1 MLQDALLSTGL
12 LIVVAKLAEGILQRF
27 RLNSI
32 VAYTATGVLLGP
44 VFGVV
49 ELNSHLQV
57 LLSIGIFLYFFLIG
71 LEELDV
77 SAFMAAIHRRFFIAA
92 VISVLIPLLASLAV
106 TFDLFF
112 DFGLGL
118 DFSGSLALAGV
129 LSLTSLGVVAKV
141 LIDSDRLRQPIGLEL
156 FTIALIAELLVLL
169 LVGFTIG
176 EHAEHVSLDGVLL
189 LLGQIAVFIVATWVL
204 AGHVMP
210 PLIEALERLLRVPQ
224 LSFGLILG
232 VLFIAVVGAERIGLH
247 GSLGALLLGV
257 AMSRLPHQVYRDVIP
272 GLKSIA
278 DGLFVPLFFSS
289 AGLHLSLSFTEL
301 PIWTIVALIV
311 VPLAGKFAGAS
322 LGASV
327 ARLDMPFTIAT
338 GLMAKGVAEIAVL
351 LVLLEHGIIG
361 PDIFSLFVLIMLA
374 YILLAPPVIGFAV
387 SRAEVSDSFVPSDP
401 LPPSMIR
408 FALDNIT
415 VSDIIDRTHPCPG
428 PDVTVRDFADR
439 WIMPGQQD
447 YVVANGGG
455 LAGIV
460 SLAMLRYLPKHAWSD
475 TPLGKIVRQNTPK
488 AWADELVEDALQR
501 MTENALTV
509 IPVMDRESQAF
520 VGAITSQEI
529 LELITTE
536 IRGTP

>member
-32 VAYTATGVLLGP
+32 VAYTATGIILGP

-49 ELNSHLQV
+49 HLNDYLHI

-77 SAFMAAIHRRFFIAA
+77 SAFMASIHRRFFVAA
-92 VISVLIPLLASLAV
+92 VISVIIPLVVSLLV
-106 TFDLFF
+106 TSSLLF

-141 LIDSDRLRQPIGLEL
+141 LIDADRLRQPVGIEM
-156 FTIALIAELLVLL
+156 FTTALIAELLVLL

-176 EHAEHVSLDGVLL
+176 EHAEHVTLAGVLL
-189 LLGQIAVFIVATWVL
+189 LLGQIAAFIVVTWVL
-204 AGHVMP
+204 ASRVIP
-210 PLIEALERLLRVPQ
+210 PAIEFLERLLRVPQ

-232 VLFIAVVGAERIGLH
+232 LLFVAVVGAEEMGLH

-257 AMSRLPHQVYRDVIP
+257 ALSRLPHQVHRDIIP
-272 GLKSIA
+272 GLKSVA
-278 DGLFVPLFFSS
+278 DGFFVPLFFSS
-289 AGLHLSLSFTEL
+289 AGLHLGLSFTEM
-301 PIWTIVALIV
+301 PIWTIAALVV
-311 VPLAGKFAGAS
+311 VPFAGKFAGAW
-322 LGASV
+322 LGASM
-327 ARLDMPFTIAT
+327 ARFDAPVTLAT

-361 PDIFSLFVLIMLA
+361 SDVFSLFVLIMLA
-374 YILLAPPVIGFAV
+374 YILLAPPFIGMAV
-387 SRAEVSDSFVPSDP
+387 SRVEAGEPVSPAEN

-408 FALDNIT
+408 FALDNIK
-415 VSDIIDRTHPCPG
+415 VGDVIDRNHSHPG
-428 PDVTVRDFADR
+428 PELSVRDFADR

-447 YVVANGGG
+447 YVVADRDG

-475 TPLGKIVRQNTPK
+475 TPLAKIVRQATPTT
-488 AWADELVEDALQR
+488 WTDELVEDALQR
-501 MTENALTV
+501 MSENSLTA
-509 IPVMDRESQAF
+509 IPVLDRQSQAF
-520 VGAITSQEI
+520 VGSITSQEI
-529 LELITTE
+529 LEMITTE
-536 IRGTP
+536 VRGEV